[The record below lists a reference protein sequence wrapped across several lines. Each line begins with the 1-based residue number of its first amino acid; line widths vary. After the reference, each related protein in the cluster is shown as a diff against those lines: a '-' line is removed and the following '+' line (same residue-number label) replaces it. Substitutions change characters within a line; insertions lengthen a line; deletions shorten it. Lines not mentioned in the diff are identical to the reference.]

1 MVSDAAPLSKGLRE
15 SLGLGDGGTWR
26 DAACQPDI
34 PTNRGSLPDGYPA
47 QDCCSRIDN
56 DIVFNDRMSGLTLHK
71 MSMLIDGKVLGTQG
85 DGLVKTHI
93 ITDDGRPPDH
103 NARAMID
110 EEAATNDSAGMNINT
125 RGGMGQLSNDTS
137 HYWCTEA
144 VKSMGKT
151 MVGDGLHPWVADKHL
166 LDTAGGRVASERRM
180 EVGVE
185 LGTDARKLMGK
196 SDNNVRGLLI
206 KSRILPVAMGQGSA
220 GLELNADLMAKVPK
234 AGVEGMADEA
244 VGGRRRAWYTHQ
256 IGLRQPQSMG
266 IEGGSQA
273 DEYLFESMG

>member
-1 MVSDAAPLSKGLRE
+1 
-15 SLGLGDGGTWR
+15 
-26 DAACQPDI
+26 
-34 PTNRGSLPDGYPA
+34 
-47 QDCCSRIDN
+47 
-56 DIVFNDRMSGLTLHK
+56 
-71 MSMLIDGKVLGTQG
+71 
-85 DGLVKTHI
+85 
-93 ITDDGRPPDH
+93 
-103 NARAMID
+103 
-110 EEAATNDSAGMNINT
+110 
-125 RGGMGQLSNDTS
+125 
-137 HYWCTEA
+137 
-144 VKSMGKT
+144 MGKT

-180 EVGVE
+180 EIGVE